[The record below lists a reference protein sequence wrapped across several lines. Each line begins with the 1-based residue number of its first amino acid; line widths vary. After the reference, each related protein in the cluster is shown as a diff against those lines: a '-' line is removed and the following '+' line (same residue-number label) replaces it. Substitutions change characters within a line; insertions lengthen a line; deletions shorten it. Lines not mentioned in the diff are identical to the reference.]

1 MLSVREG
8 AARVQPQASGA
19 PVDEHEAAGILLAWF
34 RKFYAGLLEQLL
46 DKFDSDGKPKPNA
59 AEELLTWPRESRSY
73 RALLEELQGLA
84 PDLFTDGNGLELIC
98 YLALQALPQ
107 HSRVYANVFLEGDR
121 HDNMEL
127 RLIHRV
133 MEVEASKTRAP
144 GQAAAAQRLNQSH
157 DTEAMIARDVHET
170 GALVAQDVQMNLSG
184 SESEH
189 SIAPSEHSNAPSE
202 HRNPPSEHSNAP
214 SEHSNAPSEHSNAP
228 SERSN
233 DTSARHGRSVTF
245 GDAQLQQHQ
254 QNTPQDFVDEK
265 DEVAQS
271 PVNNTHCH
279 MTARI
284 PILLAP
290 A

>member
-127 RLIHRV
+127 RLIQRV

-214 SEHSNAPSEHSNAP
+214 SE
-228 SERSN
+228 RSN

>member
-202 HRNPPSEHSNAP
+202 
-214 SEHSNAPSEHSNAP
+214 
-228 SERSN
+228 RSN